1 MEAPVSTGA
10 FLLAMA
16 VGTGGGRQPCF
27 LQIVPE
33 LMYFIIGS
41 CCRRCRTRRSL
52 ARRNSMSLD
61 TDVIVDRRRLRRKL
75 TFWRVVATMIAIAA
89 IVGLGVLVTPAGRGT
104 LTSSGTIARV
114 TIEGLIRSD
123 QNRVESLERLAN
135 SNVAAVIVHI
145 NSPGGTTAG
154 SEQLY
159 DSLVRLKAKKPL
171 VVVVEG
177 LAASGGYITAIAAD
191 HIIAQQTSLVGSI
204 GVLFQFPNFTDLLK
218 TVGVQVE
225 EVKSSPLKAAPNGY
239 EPTSPEA
246 RAALDSLVKDSYA
259 WFRGL
264 VKERRGMSDDQLE
277 KVADGRVFTGHQAV
291 DLKLID
297 ELGDER
303 TAVKWLV
310 AQKGV
315 KSDLPVRDY
324 KLQPRFGDLTF
335 LRTAASIT
343 LEALGFSNIAHQLEQ
358 VGAVQAV
365 DRLGLDGMLAL
376 WQPAASN

>member
-1 MEAPVSTGA
+1 
-10 FLLAMA
+10 
-16 VGTGGGRQPCF
+16 
-27 LQIVPE
+27 
-33 LMYFIIGS
+33 
-41 CCRRCRTRRSL
+41 
-52 ARRNSMSLD
+52 MSLD
-61 TDVIVDRRRLRRKL
+61 SDVIVDRRRLRRKL
-75 TFWRVVATMIAIAA
+75 TFWRVAAAVIAIAA
-89 IVGLGVLVTPAGRGT
+89 IVGIGMMVTPAGRGT
-104 LTSSGTIARV
+104 LTSSGSIARV

-123 QNRVESLERLAN
+123 QERVEALERLAD

-264 VKERRGMSDDQLE
+264 VKERRGMDDDQLG

-310 AQKGV
+310 AQKSV
-315 KSDLPVRDY
+315 KPDLPVRDY

-343 LEALGFSNIAHQLEQ
+343 LEALGFSNVAHQLEQ
-358 VGAVQAV
+358 VGAIQAV
-365 DRLGLDGMLAL
+365 DRFGLDGMLAL